1 MNNETC
7 DIDTGECDYNGCAL
21 PGFESPLCS
30 GKLFKRVCG
39 HLVHLGIKKLM
50 IIKVVYLCSKLAKPV
65 VKKKTKKQTISTF
78 CLVRRIQDKTK
89 LFLVTQNI
97 CYFKD

>member
-30 GKLFKRVCG
+30 GKLFKRMCG
-39 HLVHLGIKKLM
+39 HLVHLGIK
-50 IIKVVYLCSKLAKPV
+50 S
-65 VKKKTKKQTISTF
+65 
-78 CLVRRIQDKTK
+78 
-89 LFLVTQNI
+89 
-97 CYFKD
+97 